1 MGHATPMTGPC
12 LVSPGCPNFNN
23 SGAPSGA
30 VFALPVKILGDSN
43 MAYQLNTSNV
53 LLDPESLPVDCAY
66 DHVLAPPVISNLNY
80 AGSGRASTPLYGT
93 SPYMAGKGAP
103 GSLIMVEDM
112 LRPQSTTF
120 FKKGYQ
126 GRGYDFPSQDMACS
140 VPLRARSW
148 DPTSSRANV
157 QNAVFDR
164 RYPA

>member
-1 MGHATPMTGPC
+1 
-12 LVSPGCPNFNN
+12 
-23 SGAPSGA
+23 
-30 VFALPVKILGDSN
+30 VFKILSDSN
-43 MAYQLNTSNV
+43 MAYQLNTSSV
-53 LLDPESLPVDCAY
+53 LLDSESLPVDCAY
-66 DHVLAPPVISNLNY
+66 DHVMAPPVISNLNY

-103 GSLIMVEDM
+103 GNLILVEDM
-112 LRPQSTTF
+112 LRPQSSTF

-140 VPLRARSW
+140 VPLRTRSW